1 MDEKL
6 IKAGKIAAEAL
17 EYGKSM
23 IRPGVKL
30 VDVCDEVEK
39 KIKSLGGEMAFPVQI
54 SMNDV
59 AAHFCPNEDDETV
72 FKDQIVSIDV
82 GVSVD
87 GFIGDTALT
96 VDLSGKN
103 DELIKASLEAL
114 DNAIKMVKPG
124 VKVREIGKVI
134 HKTITSYGFAPI
146 RNLSGHGLGEYN
158 IHTKPNIPNYDNGD
172 NTLLKEGDVIAIEPF
187 ASAGAGVVYES
198 GQGTVFALVNKKPV
212 RNMITRAV
220 LKEIESYND
229 LPFCRRWLNNRFG
242 AAKTNFALRELK
254 AIDSIRDYPPLVDQS
269 HGLVSQAEHSLIVTK
284 DGCRVLTVK

>member
-1 MDEKL
+1 MEEKL

-39 KIKSLGGEMAFPVQI
+39 KIKSLGGEMAFPVQV

-59 AAHFCPNEDDETV
+59 AAHFCPNEDDSIV
-72 FKDQIVSIDV
+72 FTDQIVSLDV

-103 DELIKASLEAL
+103 AELVKASKEAL
-114 DNAIKMVKPG
+114 DNAINVVKPG
-124 VKVREIGKVI
+124 VKTREIGKII

-187 ASAGAGVVYES
+187 ASTGSGVVYES
-198 GQGTVFALVNKKPV
+198 GQGTVFVLAQKKPV
-212 RNMITRAV
+212 RNMITRNV
-220 LKEIESYND
+220 LK
-229 LPFCRRWLNNRFG
+229 
-242 AAKTNFALRELK
+242 
-254 AIDSIRDYPPLVDQS
+254 
-269 HGLVSQAEHSLIVTK
+269 
-284 DGCRVLTVK
+284 